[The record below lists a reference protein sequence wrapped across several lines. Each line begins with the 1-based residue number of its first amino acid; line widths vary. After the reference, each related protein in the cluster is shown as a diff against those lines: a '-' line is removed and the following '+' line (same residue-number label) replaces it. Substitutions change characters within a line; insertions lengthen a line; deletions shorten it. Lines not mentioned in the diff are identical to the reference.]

1 MMQQQQQQEQQQQE
15 QKESYLELFIGSMKS
30 GKTTALIEIYKKCQF
45 CNIGVAVINHST
57 DKRYDETL
65 LSSHDKIMIPCIQTD
80 TLNQIWNNQESEH
93 YQVLKNAEVIL
104 INEGQFFNDLYSCV
118 EDMLIKNKKVYI
130 AGLDGDFERKKIGQ
144 MLDLIPLCDNV
155 TKLTSFCSI
164 CRDGTPGI
172 FSHRLTHEKTQIV
185 IGSDN
190 YIPICRS
197 CYISKT
203 GM

>member
-1 MMQQQQQQEQQQQE
+1 MQQEQQQQ
-15 QKESYLELFIGSMKS
+15 QESYLELFIGSMKS

-45 CNIGVAVINHST
+45 CNIRVAVINHST

-144 MLDLIPLCDNV
+144 MLDLIPLCDKV

-164 CRDGTPGI
+164 CRDGTHGI

-185 IGSDN
+185 VGSDN
-190 YIPICRS
+190 YIPVCRS
-197 CYISKT
+197 CYILQT
-203 GM
+203 RM

>member
-1 MMQQQQQQEQQQQE
+1 MQQQQQQEQQQQE